1 MPSNTWAASTVEML
15 VGGAGLA
22 VTGMS
27 LGERLDVTAISGR
40 SWAALAYLV
49 LVGSL
54 MGFTAYT
61 WLLGNAPIS
70 LVSTYAYVNPVVA
83 VILGVLVV
91 NEHVTTQIVAG
102 GAVILVGV
110 ALVVSTERR
119 SKSTTQAPEEVR
131 V

>member
-1 MPSNTWAASTVEML
+1 SL
-15 VGGAGLA
+15 V
-22 VTGMS
+22 
-27 LGERLDVTAISGR
+27 
-40 SWAALAYLV
+40 
-49 LVGSL
+49 
-54 MGFTAYT
+54 GFTAYT

-83 VILGVLVV
+83 VLLGVLVV
-91 NEHVTTQIVAG
+91 NEHVTTQIIAG

-119 SKSTTQAPEEVR
+119 ARSRAAALAQEVK